1 MAFSSLFSSL
11 GSVETAALTNSKARF
26 FPSLPAVATLP
37 AIAFLVV
44 IHRTVLAGLFAIWLV
59 RRKRYRAN
67 RCDQNRKQNFRVVLH
82 GLSFVPTAVG
92 ATKNS
97 RVELG
102 VQKRLFMFAKT
113 QTGCLEGT
121 DAQPIRQRSD
131 DIRLAL
137 ALTYITLGWMTIE
150 GAAALLLG
158 WASKSLLLEAFGIDS
173 VIELFSAA
181 VLLWRLRVEAS
192 GTATSEHVNLVERRA
207 ARLVGYSLYVLVA
220 YVVLNSG
227 YGLFIAK
234 RITDT
239 HESVWGIL
247 IGAVAKVGMPV
258 LAGYKLK
265 IAARLNSRALRAD
278 AVESI
283 TCGYLSIVLMIG
295 LAATRLLG
303 WWWLDSV
310 AALALIPFLITEAR
324 AAVCGE
330 CDCGEAE

>member
-1 MAFSSLFSSL
+1 MRTGIA
-11 GSVETAALTNSKARF
+11 SK
-26 FPSLPAVATLP
+26 
-37 AIAFLVV
+37 
-44 IHRTVLAGLFAIWLV
+44 
-59 RRKRYRAN
+59 N
-67 RCDQNRKQNFRVVLH
+67 
-82 GLSFVPTAVG
+82 
-92 ATKNS
+92 
-97 RVELG
+97 
-102 VQKRLFMFAKT
+102 
-113 QTGCLEGT
+113 
-121 DAQPIRQRSD
+121 
-131 DIRLAL
+131 LAL
-137 ALTYITLGWMTIE
+137 ESRARDLQRALLLTYITLAWMTIE

-192 GTATSEHVNLVERRA
+192 GTATSERVNLVEHRA
-207 ARLVGYSLYVLVA
+207 ARLVGYSLYALVA

-239 HESVWGIL
+239 HESIWGIL
-247 IGAVAKVGMPV
+247 IGAVAKVGMPI

-265 IAARLNSRALRAD
+265 VAARLDSRALRAD

-295 LAATRLLG
+295 LAATWLLG

-310 AALALIPFLITEAR
+310 AALALIPFLVKEAG
-324 AAVCGE
+324 AAIRGE
-330 CDCGEAE
+330 SCCRTK